1 MKEYL
6 LEISELESL
15 YKDIKINIDM
25 NIINYTENEFDKNEF
40 NKYEEDI
47 TNNKYRLKDLFD
59 TFTKFDE
66 AAILIQVKDNKI
78 KFIEKR
84 GYESRNQSV
93 IDLLMKAIKHK
104 SINNVIF
111 LIFTNDFI
119 KDKNLES
126 CPFLFS
132 FCKNHN
138 YNSVYYFPNFNF
150 NHWKEANIDYYYAIY
165 FRLKNKSINKY
176 WDDKDDIIFWSGA
189 NTNIIRKKIYDAVNN
204 LKTNNSSFLINLL
217 EKNDNRPKKY
227 YTILEHTKYKYL
239 LNLNGYSYGGRLNYL
254 FMTGSCVIILK
265 NRDKNN
271 IWNEFFYEYFIPG
284 VDYIEVEYNDNDNGD
299 DIIQSIINSISAHD
313 CEEIANNCFE
323 KACYMFDLNNIYDYI
338 SNTLNSY
345 SEKISYEDFL
355 KNSVFMTP
363 AIDIYFEDRLYS
375 DDGKNIE
382 FSFKGEE
389 LFLKIN
395 EDDIELII
403 KNDNLTFLV
412 GNEKIVEKYTP
423 KILNDTKYQ
432 KYKISLDFENNIFKF
447 KFIVNDKFTLFS
459 YELTNLIEKI
469 RDDIKD
475 NIKNNIKI
483 KNIYI
488 KTPNHIGYWIQ

>member
-25 NIINYTENEFDKNEF
+25 DIINENEENDFD
-40 NKYEEDI
+40 KYEEDI
-47 TNNKYRLKDLFD
+47 TSNKYKLRDLFD
-59 TFTKFDE
+59 TFNKFDE

-78 KFIEKR
+78 KFIEKK

-93 IDLLMKAIKHK
+93 IDLLMKAMKYK
-104 SINNVIF
+104 PINNVVF

-138 YNSVYYFPNFNF
+138 YHSQYYFPNFNF
-150 NHWKEANIDYYYAIY
+150 NHWKEANIDYYYNVY
-165 FRLKNKSINKY
+165 FRLKNKNVNKY

-189 NTNIIRKKIYDAVNN
+189 NTNTIRKKIYDTVNN
-204 LKTNNSSFLINLL
+204 LKTNNSNFLINLL
-217 EKNDNRPKKY
+217 DKNDDKPKKY
-227 YTILEHTKYKYL
+227 YSILEHAKYKYL

-284 VDYIEVEYNDNDNGD
+284 VDYIEIEYNNNDKGE
-299 DIIQSIINSISAHD
+299 DIIKNIIDTIGKND
-313 CEEIANNCFE
+313 CEQIANNCFE
-323 KACYMFDLNNIYDYI
+323 KACYTFDLYSIYEYI
-338 SNTLNSY
+338 SATLNSY
-345 SEKISYEDFL
+345 SNKIVYEDFL

-375 DDGKNIE
+375 NDGKNIE

-412 GNEKIVEKYTP
+412 DNKKMLEKYTP
-423 KILNDTKYQ
+423 KILNHMKYQ

-459 YELTNLIEKI
+459 YESDNLNGTIQDK
-469 RDDIKD
+469 
-475 NIKNNIKI
+475 IKI